1 MLYGYVQYIAGVML
15 YGTRHDFILC
25 LLSPTLLQSMNY
37 HHYPTSPEWETTSS
51 STSYSSSSS
60 SSQDI
65 LDVLSSPS
73 SDYFVQSFLG
83 EGCFGKVTKCLK
95 TATMETVAVK
105 MVKDCNFTDQA
116 KNEVEILE
124 QLRAFDSD
132 KFNFVRYNDA
142 FIERESVCLE
152 FEMLDISLLDFV
164 EKRPSCSLLVKE
176 IRPILQQVATALQL
190 LRSLGVAHTDI
201 KPDNIM
207 MVDHINQPLRVKII
221 DFGLARRVSQTDWA
235 MDIQPLNYR
244 APEIILGFPYTA
256 AIDMWS
262 LGCMAA
268 ELFLGDLLY
277 PGNCE
282 YDMLRHIIQTQGQL
296 PQKLLNNGVKTRC
309 FFRQKSDRQWRLK
322 TPFEYG
328 IVSWTQ
334 TYFTSLDDIKTVTP
348 VCHLSDED
356 IMAEID
362 DRENFVDL
370 LKQMLEF
377 DVAKR
382 ITPSQLLDDPFI
394 TMRDIAARY
403 PDSLYLQSCSEM
415 MDVCRHQS
423 LSSDSSGSE
432 VQSIQ
437 QPCPNP
443 QASFS
448 FTSQDQPNISLQVG
462 SHHIWITS
470 AIKPVGKRMR
480 DSQSDDRCPDCISP
494 DRKRIKMDMDL
505 IQRHTDLPQKSKEA
519 PSEATSREVKAK
531 PQRKRKWDTFMASH
545 SNDRSP
551 DSVSP
556 GRKRRKINPDDV
568 QTQTELLQNSK
579 EAPSEATSS
588 EAKAKP
594 QRKRTWDTFMAS
606 HGGNRSPHSTSPERK
621 RRKIRRL
628 QDSREAP
635 PEAPSSEAITEPQRK
650 WSWASFIASC
660 GGQWKSKYHL
670 TREEDEHG

>member
-1 MLYGYVQYIAGVML
+1 MF
-15 YGTRHDFILC
+15 GTR
-25 LLSPTLLQSMNY
+25 
-37 HHYPTSPEWETTSS
+37 EK
-51 STSYSSSSS
+51 
-60 SSQDI
+60 SSQ
-65 LDVLSSPS
+65 LSSETM
-73 SDYFVQSFLG
+73 SFLG

-142 FIERESVCLE
+142 FIDRESVCLE
-152 FEMLDISLLDFV
+152 FEMLDISLLDYV

-268 ELFLGDLLY
+268 ELFLGNLLY

-362 DRENFVDL
+362 DRKNFVDL

-382 ITPSQLLDDPFI
+382 ITPSQLLEDPFI
-394 TMRDIAARY
+394 TMRDITARY
-403 PDSLYLQSCSEM
+403 PDSLYEN

-437 QPCPNP
+437 QPRPNP

-448 FTSQDQPNISLQVG
+448 FTSQDQPNISLQ
-462 SHHIWITS
+462 
-470 AIKPVGKRMR
+470 
-480 DSQSDDRCPDCISP
+480 
-494 DRKRIKMDMDL
+494 
-505 IQRHTDLPQKSKEA
+505 
-519 PSEATSREVKAK
+519 
-531 PQRKRKWDTFMASH
+531 
-545 SNDRSP
+545 
-551 DSVSP
+551 
-556 GRKRRKINPDDV
+556 
-568 QTQTELLQNSK
+568 LLQNSK

-621 RRKIRRL
+621 RRKICRL

-650 WSWASFIASC
+650 RSPNTTSPERKMNTDELERRTDRITFDFFITGLKSAIQLDVLYQNDTFVGHGC
-660 GGQWKSKYHL
+660 NFGQKDPELKNGA
-670 TREEDEHG
+670 RVKKFEDYRSGQGY

>member
-1 MLYGYVQYIAGVML
+1 
-15 YGTRHDFILC
+15 
-25 LLSPTLLQSMNY
+25 MNY
-37 HHYPTSPEWETTSS
+37 HHPTSSEWETISSSTSS
-51 STSYSSSSS
+51 STSSS

-73 SDYFVQSFLG
+73 SDYLVQSFLG
-83 EGCFGKVTKCLK
+83 EGCFGEVTKCLK

-124 QLRAFDSD
+124 ELRAFDSD

-142 FIERESVCLE
+142 FIDRESVCLE

-164 EKRPSCSLLVKE
+164 ERRPSCSLLVQE

-221 DFGLARRVSQTDWA
+221 DFGLARRVSQSDWA
-235 MDIQPLNYR
+235 TDIQPLNYR
-244 APEIILGFPYTA
+244 APEVILGFPYTA

-296 PQKLLNNGVKTRC
+296 PEKLLNNGVKTRC

-328 IVSWTQ
+328 IVSWSK
-334 TYFTSLDDIKTVTP
+334 TYFTSLDDIKTVSP

-362 DRENFVDL
+362 DRENFVEL

-382 ITPSQLLDDPFI
+382 ITPSQLLQDPFI
-394 TMRDIAARY
+394 SMRDIAARY
-403 PDSLYLQSCSEM
+403 PDSLYLQSCGEM

-443 QASFS
+443 QASIS
-448 FTSQDQPNISLQVG
+448 FTSQDQPNI
-462 SHHIWITS
+462 WITS
-470 AIKPVGKRMR
+470 AIKPVEKRLR
-480 DSQSDDRCPDCISP
+480 DSQSDDRCPDSISP
-494 DRKRIKMDMDL
+494 ERKRIRMESDL
-505 IQRHTDLPQKSKEA
+505 IQRHTELPQKSKEA
-519 PSEATSREVKAK
+519 PSEAPSREVKAK

-545 SNDRSP
+545 SSDRSP

-556 GRKRRKINPDDV
+556 ERKRRKIDPDDV
-568 QTQTELLQNSK
+568 QTQTELLRNSK
-579 EAPSEATSS
+579 EAPSEAASS
-588 EAKAKP
+588 ETKAKP

-606 HGGNRSPHSTSPERK
+606 HGGNSRSPDSASPERK
-621 RRKIRRL
+621 RRKMSLL

-635 PEAPSSEAITEPQRK
+635 PEAPSSEAITEPQR
-650 WSWASFIASC
+650 SWASFTASC
-660 GGQWKSKYHL
+660 SGQWRSKYHV